1 VSEPPPLPDE
11 LRRLGT
17 LHALGLLDTPAE
29 ERFDRITRMAQR
41 LFDAPIALIS
51 LVDEH
56 RQWFKSR
63 QGLEATETPRTVSFC
78 GHAIQGDD
86 PMVVV
91 DAADDPRFADNP
103 LVVQDPGIRFYAGC
117 PIAAADGSKLGTLCV
132 IGREPR
138 TFSESDTALLRDLA
152 DMVEREIAAADAA
165 ITDPLTGLTNRRG
178 FQLIADKVL
187 AVCERRS
194 LPAVLVYVDL
204 DDLKLVNDTF
214 GHEGGDRVITDTAGL
229 LATTFRV
236 SDVVAR
242 LGGDEFATLLSATD
256 DPGPPLER
264 LRQLIAEHN
273 DGAPPGQALS
283 LSAGAAVFDPR
294 HPLGIGDLTRMA
306 DEAMYRDKRIRKQA
320 PRQQPR
326 RPPDR
331 QA

>member
-1 VSEPPPLPDE
+1 VIEPPPPPDE
-11 LRRLGT
+11 LRRLVT

-63 QGLEATETPRTVSFC
+63 QGLEVSETPRNVSFC
-78 GHAIQGDD
+78 GHAIHGED

-91 DAADDPRFADNP
+91 DAAGDPRFADNP

-138 TFSESDTALLRDLA
+138 SFSDSDTALLRDLA
-152 DMVEREIAAADAA
+152 AMVESEIAAVDTAM
-165 ITDPLTGLTNRRG
+165 TDPMTGLTNRRG
-178 FQLIADKVL
+178 FELIADKVL
-187 AVCERRS
+187 AVCGRRS
-194 LPAVLVYVDL
+194 LPAVLVYADL
-204 DDLKLVNDTF
+204 DNLKPVNDKF
-214 GHEGGDRVITDTAGL
+214 GHEAGDRAITDAADL
-229 LATTFRV
+229 LASAFRG

-256 DPGPPLER
+256 NPVPALQRLEHI
-264 LRQLIAEHN
+264 IAERNH
-273 DGAPPGQALS
+273 DAPEGQALS
-283 LSAGAAVFDPR
+283 MSIGTAVFDPQ
-294 HPLGIGDLTRMA
+294 HPLGIDELTRLA
-306 DEAMYRDKRIRKQA
+306 DEAMYRDKLVRKQA
-320 PRQQPR
+320 AQPQ
-326 RPPDR
+326 PPPS
-331 QA
+331 A